1 MVRLFSLKMP
11 QETFDRLLHHLP
23 ERAQDRVRRFRHPDD
38 AVRSL
43 AARLLP
49 TWYLREAG
57 IVAPSEHPKFGVA
70 PRGKPYLLDPTAKVG
85 FNTTHEGEYVLL
97 AVGDGEVGVDVMD
110 LPKDPQELEEGIS
123 FQDERLG
130 LSTTS
135 GIIKSKYLTTLWTMK
150 EGYTKAIGTGISFG
164 LDRINVHVGD
174 GQVSALEIDGKNA
187 RLDGWHWAV
196 GSLDA
201 GAYGWAVIWNGE
213 DDQTVT
219 PEPLDWNSFVRSFI
233 GHD

>member
-1 MVRLFSLKMP
+1 M
-11 QETFDRLLHHLP
+11 QTFDRLLHHLP

-123 FQDERLG
+123 FQVSGKLRQCLIFKLMSANQGRTTGTVHDKRHHQVEVPDYVVDNEGG
-130 LSTTS
+130 L
-135 GIIKSKYLTTLWTMK
+135 Y
-150 EGYTKAIGTGISFG
+150 EG
-164 LDRINVHVGD
+164 D
-174 GQVSALEIDGKNA
+174 
-187 RLDGWHWAV
+187 
-196 GSLDA
+196 
-201 GAYGWAVIWNGE
+201 WNGHFIW
-213 DDQTVT
+213 T
-219 PEPLDWNSFVRSFI
+219 RSDKCTCR
-233 GHD
+233 GRAGLCSRNRRQKRPTRRLALGRR